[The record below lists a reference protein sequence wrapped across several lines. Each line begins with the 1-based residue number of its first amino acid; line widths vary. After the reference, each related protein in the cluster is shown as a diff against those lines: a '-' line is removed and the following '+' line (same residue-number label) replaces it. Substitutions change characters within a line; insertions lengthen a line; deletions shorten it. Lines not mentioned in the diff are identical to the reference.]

1 MNRRRLWLWRAF
13 VGGPIFSGR
22 AARSQGHGP
31 APGPADSQL
40 LKVCLTEGLGSSS
53 SIGTSQTLVS
63 FLKFLARVGGV
74 PEKIVN
80 PSKES
85 EDLLEDLLSSV
96 SPPLS
101 SAHSKAQRLE

>member
-1 MNRRRLWLWRAF
+1 
-13 VGGPIFSGR
+13 
-22 AARSQGHGP
+22 HGP

-40 LKVCLTEGLGSSS
+40 LKVWCLTEGLGSSS

-85 EDLLEDLLSSV
+85 EDLPEDLLSSV

-101 SAHSKAQRLE
+101 SAHSKVTKFISDQPIHYLVTTVSFPP